1 MIKLTVSDKLHL
13 IDLLSSTA
21 ALTQMLFLKNKSNR
35 NQSVCRKINVTLIIL
50 SLDDDCQSHYI

>member
-1 MIKLTVSDKLHL
+1 MIKSTVSDKLHL
-13 IDLLSSTA
+13 IDLLSATA